1 MGKQFEIITKILEY
15 DSDVELESVDRNLLI
30 QARNS
35 TSNAYAPYSNFRV
48 GAAVLLSN
56 GVVVGGNNQENVAYP
71 SGLCAERVAIYSAGA
86 LYPEASV
93 VAVAVSCTSD
103 KFEVNKPM
111 SPCGACR
118 QAMAEYEQRSGQPIR
133 IILGAHTG
141 PVQVIESVKSLLP
154 LIFEAPELK
163 D

>member
-1 MGKQFEIITKILEY
+1 
-15 DSDVELESVDRNLLI
+15 V
-30 QARNS
+30 
-35 TSNAYAPYSNFRV
+35 
-48 GAAVLLSN
+48 
-56 GVVVGGNNQENVAYP
+56 YP